1 MNNTITRT
9 KVDSK
14 TSDII
19 FNYVLSS
26 RYNEIINRNATIK
39 DFMKNKIN
47 RVKQELIEEAEK
59 YIFMVDEDRYSAE
72 ELVRDFLDRL

>member
-9 KVDSK
+9 KIDAK

-19 FNYVLSS
+19 FNYVLNS
-26 RYNEIINRNATIK
+26 RYNEIINRNATIN

>member
-1 MNNTITRT
+1 MNLTIS

-26 RYNEIINRNATIK
+26 KYNEIINRNATIN
-39 DFMKNKIN
+39 DFIENKID
-47 RVKQELIEEAEK
+47 RVKQDLIKEAKK
-59 YIFMVDEDRYSAE
+59 YIFNVGEDRYSAE
-72 ELVRDFLDRL
+72 ELVNDFLDRL

>member
-1 MNNTITRT
+1 MNNTITQT

-72 ELVRDFLDRL
+72 ELARDFLDRL

>member
-1 MNNTITRT
+1 MNLTIS

-19 FNYVLSS
+19 FNYVLNSK
-26 RYNEIINRNATIK
+26 YNEIINRNATIN

-47 RVKQELIEEAEK
+47 RVKQELIKEAKE
-59 YIFMVDEDRYSAE
+59 YIFNVSEDRYSAE
-72 ELVRDFLDRL
+72 ELVNDFLDRL

>member
-1 MNNTITRT
+1 MNYTQT

-19 FNYVLSS
+19 FNYVLNSK
-26 RYNEIINRNATIK
+26 YNEIIDRNATIN

-59 YIFMVDEDRYSAE
+59 YIFNVDENRYSAE

>member
-1 MNNTITRT
+1 MNYTQT

-19 FNYVLSS
+19 FNYVLNSK
-26 RYNEIINRNATIK
+26 YNEIIDRNATIN

-59 YIFMVDEDRYSAE
+59 YIFNVDEDRYSAE

>member
-1 MNNTITRT
+1 MNLTIS

-19 FNYVLSS
+19 FNYVLNSK
-26 RYNEIINRNATIK
+26 YNEIINRNATIN

-47 RVKQELIEEAEK
+47 RVKHELIKEAKE
-59 YIFMVDEDRYSAE
+59 YIFNVDEDRYSAE
-72 ELVRDFLDRL
+72 ELVNDFLDRL

>member
-1 MNNTITRT
+1 MNYTQT

-26 RYNEIINRNATIK
+26 KYNEIINRNATIN
-39 DFMKNKIN
+39 DFMERKID
-47 RVKQELIEEAEK
+47 RVKQELIKEAKE
-59 YIFMVDEDRYSAE
+59 YIFNVDEDRYSAE
-72 ELVRDFLDRL
+72 ELVTDFLDRL

>member
-1 MNNTITRT
+1 MNYTQT

-26 RYNEIINRNATIK
+26 KYNEIIDRNATIN

-59 YIFMVDEDRYSAE
+59 YIFNVDEDRYSAE